1 MILTHFLG
9 LPRGLRSLGGS
20 TCIQKQMKERE
31 SVMYLNK
38 HHSAQVLCVKFSY
51 FGCDPLAFIF
61 TASWP
66 SSRPPGS
73 RSFNRLL
80 RDSVHLVLLNLFHL
94 SSISLH
100 LSDLLWFAG
109 SSSPAFGSWCRL
121 LWGRGLH
128 LTCSGLLHVHPDPRP
143 SQACMDTH
151 NLTNIN
157 VQKKELYINVKA
169 NTMP

>member
-94 SSISLH
+94 SSIYLIAPPWPVVVCGVVLSRVWELVPRSP
-100 LSDLLWFAG
+100 SDLLR
-109 SSSPAFGSWCRL
+109 SP
-121 LWGRGLH
+121 
-128 LTCSGLLHVHPDPRP
+128 PRP
-143 SQACMDTH
+143 SWSQTFSSMHGHTQPDKYKCA
-151 NLTNIN
+151 
-157 VQKKELYINVKA
+157 KERALH
-169 NTMP
+169 

>member
-38 HHSAQVLCVKFSY
+38 HHSAQVPCVKFSY

-94 SSISLH
+94 SSIY
-100 LSDLLWFAG
+100 LSHCT
-109 SSSPAFGSWCRL
+109 S
-121 LWGRGLH
+121 
-128 LTCSGLLHVHPDPRP
+128 LTCCGLRGRPLPRLGAGAAVSIWP
-143 SQACMDTH
+143 APVSSTSILIPNLLKHAWTH
-151 NLTNIN
+151 TTWQI
-157 VQKKELYINVKA
+157 
-169 NTMP
+169 

>member
-1 MILTHFLG
+1 MLQ
-9 LPRGLRSLGGS
+9 SL
-20 TCIQKQMKERE
+20 KERVCDSHPFSWSTSWSPFSRWLYLHPKTDE
-31 SVMYLNK
+31 GAREFMYLNK

-94 SSISLH
+94 SSIY
-100 LSDLLWFAG
+100 LSHCT
-109 SSSPAFGSWCRL
+109 S
-121 LWGRGLH
+121 
-128 LTCSGLLHVHPDPRP
+128 LTCCGLRGRPLPRLGAGAASSGAAV
-143 SQACMDTH
+143 S
-151 NLTNIN
+151 I
-157 VQKKELYINVKA
+157 
-169 NTMP
+169 